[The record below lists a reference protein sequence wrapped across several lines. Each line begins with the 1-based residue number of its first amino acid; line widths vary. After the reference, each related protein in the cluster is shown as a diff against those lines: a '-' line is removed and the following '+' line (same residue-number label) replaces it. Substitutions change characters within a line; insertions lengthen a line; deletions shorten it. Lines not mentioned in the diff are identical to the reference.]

1 MNDIQSRIQ
10 QMLRKYRLHKR
21 AAALITAL
29 SLVMMLVVSY
39 ARIQP
44 GVAFGGNTEVSAYK
58 NNVRQLM
65 ASGSFTN
72 PWFDEVVGSIDEVGG
87 AVQIKDEYVTSFDPL
102 TFTAVDGAKACDV
115 SVNLNYVFPPSAV
128 LDIIN
133 SDSHCVYFNINTNA
147 DSGIQIQQN
156 GFSGPTM
163 VSVDPNY
170 LVDPD
175 SICGYYSIS
184 REGLI
189 VLRFTDDYIDYL
201 KENPGRNLKGM
212 IKFNGKVDR
221 ADTADGDRVI
231 EIAGQQLKVE
241 FSDDVASMTKYGN
254 VVKGDDGKKYI
265 EWHITINN
273 PDKHLDLTGYTL
285 TDILTVTGDQTMTDN
300 TMLDNDVLKQYG
312 TFEDGVFTFTTTP
325 DTDNLTFTYR
335 QEVRNGTT
343 SSNHAVLKDDEGNTL
358 SDLTPEKTIDNK
370 LEVNKYDGVPDYH
383 VDGETPNGVIH
394 WQVDVTNLS
403 TDPLSNVCVED
414 ALFPNDG
421 SLKVYSYDGS
431 LVDSSLYTVENGKL
445 TFNDSA
451 DIPYRVTIKYDSTA
465 ELGDTVT
472 NTATASSIVTD
483 GPEEGSDTGTATYQ
497 DETFVVKRGDGF
509 DPITEQVKWKI
520 RVLSGMYSVSYD
532 EYGRYNIIPDEQSK
546 QTVNGFEVTDPV
558 FANMSDAEIA
568 AISYNAHKEYNG
580 YEVDRKGGN
589 DSAVTF
595 SRKQGDPNTIIIHT
609 DLDINEVEMYFSQD
623 VTKVDNF
630 DADKYNNDESQTAVN
645 TALVNAPGIMDST
658 GTGTQLYQAQCD
670 ARKVCNNA
678 EEVSSFEQIDNKE
691 LEWQIELTK
700 HNGFGK
706 GTNFLTDTLNA
717 NNGGLHYITPEQAAS
732 ITLSTADG
740 IVSAADY
747 DLVFYTSAEDQ
758 QNRTGVS
765 ASELTGN
772 AIAFEIRF
780 KDSISKDIKNITVNY
795 NTTADVQQVGVGN
808 ASTFTN
814 SYKFGSNEG
823 TVTGF
828 KFERKDPSKVELIYL
843 NARKTW
849 NDSYNAAGFRPKSIK
864 FRVEQALADDKGDPP
879 TSASAWKTVKGKA
892 DNYLESPNEISG
904 EFNQFYD
911 YDVTYGL
918 GYFPQWKVS
927 EDGSVTRYY
936 YRIVEEPVDKYSASY
951 ENNVIYAND
960 DLDTGTAYVTNTLS
974 ASYSKSAIDKNG
986 NTVEEVRTS
995 ELPVA
1000 TINVGGTPT
1009 RCYMIRWGITVS
1021 SVGDYVDNIPDGMYY
1036 VGSDCELE
1044 EYRPKAITTWNS
1056 EEPVQSNNGNWSDA
1070 EVNGNTVTF
1079 KVFKTSEDQTPNY
1092 SVNRFRYYT
1101 AIPVDSIDDVLVDEK
1116 LTNTVRK
1123 SDDTG
1128 AGVTAEVDVV
1138 NDYQPNQLSKSGR
1151 SSSAIAGRLTYTLDV
1166 NPDGANL
1173 SNSDTY
1179 TITDLLTIAQ
1189 SNAPDVRFTLTDVK
1203 VYPVI
1208 NGEKSAE
1215 PISNFRYRVVY
1226 NTEADINTPVNFN
1239 YSNSTYYTEDL
1250 NDEKVVFRIKGTAGQ
1265 VLNDT
1270 HIYTADQYG
1279 NGQDNKLDIQNV
1291 TIGADGY
1298 ADVTYTVPSGIKRT
1312 CVGVWGSDSGKVSDV
1327 EVISRKQNV
1336 AAKMEI
1342 TVPDGQHYKIE
1353 YIYQGSG
1360 FEKSLSTNVI
1370 LNNTAEIHADNG
1382 KGWDK
1387 QDGVKMNTQ
1396 DTDATNTIQN
1406 YPEIHK
1412 VDVNDYKLDLN
1423 ATFVAA
1429 KLVDGQWIY
1438 ANAVESVGVIGDDDG
1453 QEKRVYRQFR
1463 FDDSSVLK
1471 ESGGNFPTAAAQLV
1485 FDDKGN
1491 ATAGSPTGTAFN
1503 VNEKNK
1509 TKSYLLDAD
1518 RVTVH
1523 DFLLEPNTIYKFIE
1537 VQAPAG
1543 YLPAPTGNKL
1553 SDFAEHT
1560 FYYNYDGA
1568 DDSALPAD
1576 VDRDRVIS
1584 VVADSAV
1591 RIPNSR
1597 DITIKAEK
1605 TFSGSAAPSV
1615 STVVFELLESESGT
1629 LTDAKPVA
1637 GGTKTLNYSTASADN
1652 TATWEDLP
1660 SGRNGTPLYYF
1671 VREKSYTINNVT
1683 YTYDSASGQYLDS
1696 GGSAGPFKPVYSGNG
1711 TNTNNS
1717 VIEVNNT
1724 NDLVVRKVWL
1734 DANGDPIPADKI
1746 PTDVG
1751 STAKMAV
1758 RFDLFGINSKG
1769 GKVKIELGDDA
1780 VLNSDNAYTYTVP
1793 SDKLGDFTNFE
1804 ISEKLTNEQKA
1815 KLGSHYKYTTN
1826 KTIQNGVGELELINQ
1841 DMTPDKVKATVTKK
1855 WRPAPQSDETVKV
1868 QLVKTRTEQTGET
1881 LRTLDSSKYTVV
1893 EEEITL
1899 DTTLTYSRSD
1909 LPYAD
1914 DGGRWYYYFIETSTH
1929 EGYTAFYDVTDTDT
1943 EIKTDIT
1950 NIQGAKITVEK
1961 QWAGD
1966 TDLTDDDKALYI
1978 KPVTVELFRST
1989 DKNSGYVTTGRR
2001 LVLDEEHQWRGVFN
2015 GLEEKDGS
2023 GNTYYYRVQ
2032 EVAVGDDI
2040 EVSAGATRA
2049 NCYTINYDNNDLTV
2063 SEDRTVTITNT
2074 IDTIKLKLIKDWA
2087 DKESQSHDGD
2097 NVTLTLRRSTAAE
2110 DAPTA
2115 ELIADSGEETEVIH
2129 SVGSIGIINNDYS
2142 GSNIPEEF
2150 RDKVVL
2156 NIEAYYR
2163 NALTEYPN
2171 WQSHSNF
2178 YVSDLDDNDWTYSGN
2193 VAVKWYRNNTQSG
2206 STWAGIWTSHADEIE
2221 KLVVNFTDGSTY
2233 TINNTN
2239 YSPTGGTSGE
2249 ETTSYI
2255 TKNKNYSYT
2264 INDTVTS
2271 LTITFGDINSNY
2283 DGLDVDGGSYLGWF
2297 TYNNGVIDVQYGK
2310 TAVISGKQVSFNFGD
2325 NGVYIDSVLFSGQ
2338 KLSSGSYWNI
2348 ESITYTTPS
2357 ANAPQSNTRSSFSAL
2372 RANDQHIYRAG
2383 ALSLLADGETEYQ
2396 KNLKS
2401 FTGLMSVPDGE
2412 WSQEVTIS
2420 SADSWQVIKDLPKY
2434 SPDGLKYYYWAEE
2447 TKVNGR
2453 TVAGYVPSYKF
2464 DDGDNSTQF
2473 CINSENLGKGTVTVL
2488 NTPTENEGIIL
2499 PETGGAGTRGLYM
2512 AGGAAAMLSAMG
2524 YIRFRRRR
2532 KSE

>member
-1 MNDIQSRIQ
+1 
-10 QMLRKYRLHKR
+10 MLRKYRLHKR

-65 ASGSFTN
+65 AAGSFTN

-115 SVNLNYVFPPSAV
+115 SVNLNYEFPASAV

-201 KENPGRNLKGM
+201 KQNPGRNLTGM

-241 FSDDVASMTKYGN
+241 FSDDVASMTKSGS

-265 EWHITINN
+265 EWNITIIN

-285 TDILTVTGDQTMTDN
+285 TDILTVTGDQTMTDD

-312 TFEDGVFTFTTTP
+312 TFENGVFTFTTTP

-343 SSNHAVLKDDEGNTL
+343 SSNRAVLKDNKGNIL

-414 ALFPNDG
+414 ELFPSDG

-431 LVDSSLYTVENGKL
+431 LVDSSLYTVEDGKL
-445 TFNDSA
+445 TFTDSA

-509 DPITEQVKWKI
+509 DPITERVKWKI
-520 RVLSGMYSVSYD
+520 RVLSGMQSVTVNDNGGYT
-532 EYGRYNIIPDEQSK
+532 IIPDGQSK

-558 FANMSDAEIA
+558 FADMSDAEIA

-589 DSAVTF
+589 ESAVTF
-595 SRKQGDPNTIIIHT
+595 SRKQGDPSTIIIHT

-623 VTKVDNF
+623 VDTVEGF
-630 DADKYNNDESQTAVN
+630 DADKYNNDEPQTAVN
-645 TALVNAPGIMDST
+645 TAFVNAPGIMDST
-658 GTGTQLYQAQCD
+658 GTGSQTYQAQCD

-678 EEVSSFEQIDNKE
+678 EEVSSFEQIGNKE

-717 NNGGLHYITPEQAAS
+717 NNGGLHYITPEQAAA

-758 QNRTGVS
+758 QNGTGVS

-780 KDSISKDIKNITVNY
+780 KDSISEEIKSITVNY

-808 ASTFTN
+808 ESTFTN

-843 NARKTW
+843 KACKTW
-849 NDSYNAAGFRPKSIK
+849 KDSNNAAGFRPKSIK
-864 FRVEQALADDKGDPP
+864 FRVEQALADEHGDPP

-892 DNYLESPNEISG
+892 DNYSESPPEISG

-911 YDVTYGL
+911 YDVPYGL

-927 EDGSVTRYY
+927 ENGSVTRYY

-951 ENNVIYAND
+951 ENNVIYADD

-1021 SVGDYVDNIPDGMYY
+1021 SVGDYVDNIPEGMYY
-1036 VGSDCELE
+1036 VGEDCELE
-1044 EYRPKAITTWNS
+1044 EYRPKAITTWND
-1056 EEPVQSNNGNWSDA
+1056 EQPVRSNNGNWSDA

-1079 KVFKTSEDQTPNY
+1079 KVFEDPNNKTLNY

-1116 LTNTVRK
+1116 LTNTVKK
-1123 SDDTG
+1123 SGDTG

-1151 SSSAIAGRLTYTLDV
+1151 SSTAIAGRLTYTLDV

-1189 SNAPDVRFTLTDVK
+1189 SNAPDIRFTLTDVK

-1215 PISNFRYRVVY
+1215 PINNFRYRVVY
-1226 NTEADINTPVNFN
+1226 NTEADINSPVNFN

-1270 HIYTADQYG
+1270 HIYTEDQYG
-1279 NGQDNKLDIQNV
+1279 GQNNKLDIQNV

-1312 CVGVWGSDSGKVSDV
+1312 CVGVWGNDSGKVSDV

-1438 ANAVESVGVIGDDDG
+1438 ANAVETVGVIGDDDG
-1453 QEKRVYRQFR
+1453 LEKRVYRQFR

-1652 TATWEDLP
+1652 TATWEELP

-1793 SDKLGDFTNFE
+1793 ADKLGDFTNFE
-1804 ISEKLTNEQKA
+1804 ISEKLTNEQKS

-2040 EVSAGATRA
+2040 EVSAGAARA

-2115 ELIADSGEETEVIH
+2115 ELIADSGEETT
-2129 SVGSIGIINNDYS
+2129 GDIN
-2142 GSNIPEEF
+2142 
-2150 RDKVVL
+2150 
-2156 NIEAYYR
+2156 
-2163 NALTEYPN
+2163 
-2171 WQSHSNF
+2171 
-2178 YVSDLDDNDWTYSGN
+2178 
-2193 VAVKWYRNNTQSG
+2193 
-2206 STWAGIWTSHADEIE
+2206 
-2221 KLVVNFTDGSTY
+2221 
-2233 TINNTN
+2233 
-2239 YSPTGGTSGE
+2239 
-2249 ETTSYI
+2249 
-2255 TKNKNYSYT
+2255 KNKNYSYT

-2283 DGLDVDGGSYLGWF
+2283 DGLDVNGGSYLGWF

-2325 NGVYIDSVLFSGQ
+2325 NGVYIDSVIFSGQ

-2348 ESITYTTPS
+2348 ESITYTTTS

>member
-1 MNDIQSRIQ
+1 M
-10 QMLRKYRLHKR
+10 
-21 AAALITAL
+21 ITAL

-44 GVAFGGNTEVSAYK
+44 GVAFGSNTEVSAYK

-65 ASGSFTN
+65 AAGSFTN

-201 KENPGRNLKGM
+201 KENPGRNLTGM

-241 FSDDVASMTKYGN
+241 FSDDVASMTKYGS

-265 EWHITINN
+265 EWNITIIN

-285 TDILTVTGDQTMTDN
+285 TDILTVTGDQTMTDD

-312 TFEDGVFTFTTTP
+312 TFENGVFTFTTTP

-335 QEVRNGTT
+335 QEAQNGTT
-343 SSNHAVLKDDEGNTL
+343 SSNHAVLKDDKGNTL

-414 ALFPNDG
+414 ELFPSDG

-445 TFNDSA
+445 TFTEST

-465 ELGDTVT
+465 GLGDTVT

-509 DPITEQVKWKI
+509 DPITEKVKWKI
-520 RVLSGMYSVSYD
+520 RVLSGMQSVTVNDNGGYT
-532 EYGRYNIIPDEQSK
+532 IIPDGQSK

-558 FANMSDAEIA
+558 FAKMSDAEIA

-580 YEVDRKGGN
+580 YEEDRKGGN
-589 DSAVTF
+589 ESAVTF
-595 SRKQGDPNTIIIHT
+595 SRKEGHPDTIIIHT

-623 VTKVDNF
+623 VTTVDNF
-630 DADKYNNDESQTAVN
+630 DADKYNNDEQQTAVN
-645 TALVNAPGIMDST
+645 TALVNAPGIMDGE

-717 NNGGLHYITPEQAAS
+717 NNGGLHYITPEQAAA

-740 IVSAADY
+740 IVSDDDY

-758 QNRTGVS
+758 QNGTGVS
-765 ASELTGN
+765 ASDLTGN
-772 AIAFEIRF
+772 AIAFKIQF
-780 KDSISKDIKNITVNY
+780 KDSISKEIKNITVNY

-808 ASTFTN
+808 ESTFTN

-864 FRVEQALADDKGDPP
+864 FRVEQALADEHGDPP

-936 YRIVEEPVDKYSASY
+936 YRIVEEPVDRYSASY

-1000 TINVGGTPT
+1000 TINVGGNPT

-1021 SVGDYVDNIPDGMYY
+1021 SVGDYVDTIPEGMYY

-1044 EYRPKAITTWNS
+1044 EYRPKAITTWNG
-1056 EEPVQSNNGNWSDA
+1056 EYPVRSNNGNWSDA

-1123 SDDTG
+1123 SGDTG

-1151 SSSAIAGRLTYTLDV
+1151 SSTAIAGRLTYTLDV

-1189 SNAPDVRFTLTDVK
+1189 SNAPDIRFTLTDVK

-1215 PISNFRYRVVY
+1215 PINNFRYRVVY

-1270 HIYTADQYG
+1270 HIYTEDQYG
-1279 NGQDNKLDIQNV
+1279 GQNNKLDIQNV

-1312 CVGVWGSDSGKVSDV
+1312 CVGVGGNDSGKVSDV
-1327 EVISRKQNV
+1327 EVISRKQDV

-1360 FEKSLSTNVI
+1360 FEKSLSTNVV

-1438 ANAVESVGVIGDDDG
+1438 ANAVETVGVIGDDDG
-1453 QEKRVYRQFR
+1453 LEKRVYRQFR

-1471 ESGGNFPTAAAQLV
+1471 ESDGNFPTAAAQLV

-1509 TKSYLLDAD
+1509 TKSYLLDED

-1652 TATWEDLP
+1652 TATWEELP

-1793 SDKLGDFTNFE
+1793 ADKLGDFTNFE

-2110 DAPTA
+2110 DAPTDL
-2115 ELIADSGEETEVIH
+2115 EPI
-2129 SVGSIGIINNDYS
+2129 IG
-2142 GSNIPEEF
+2142 GGG
-2150 RDKVVL
+2150 
-2156 NIEAYYR
+2156 
-2163 NALTEYPN
+2163 
-2171 WQSHSNF
+2171 
-2178 YVSDLDDNDWTYSGN
+2178 DN
-2193 VAVKWYRNNTQSG
+2193 
-2206 STWAGIWTSHADEIE
+2206 
-2221 KLVVNFTDGSTY
+2221 
-2233 TINNTN
+2233 
-2239 YSPTGGTSGE
+2239 
-2249 ETTSYI
+2249 
-2255 TKNKNYSYT
+2255 
-2264 INDTVTS
+2264 TVTKEIGEQIKGYAS
-2271 LTITFGDINSNY
+2271 HKYQIGDLVTSITLTFGDIMADEYATISVNSEYVYSSIKVGNFKFSNGNIVASENGSIPFECSENTITINY
-2283 DGLDVDGGSYLGWF
+2283 PSPTLVDNISIWTGFNDPNYWTVESISYEKM
-2297 TYNNGVIDVQYGK
+2297 TIPDNAEVIDEILPEQGLKKFNLKGK
-2310 TAVISGKQVSFNFGD
+2310 FGSDVIKDGSIVIFDLEGKPNATLKASLVDDNWVYRDKMTNFDSDGKCRVIYQISGDMTVSTLD
-2325 NGVYIDSVLFSGQ
+2325 IYDYYDDVKISQATL
-2338 KLSSGSYWNI
+2338 I
-2348 ESITYTTPS
+2348 PPTTVT
-2357 ANAPQSNTRSSFSAL
+2357 QSNTRSSFSAL